1 MQADYV
7 FALLSFSSVIIALL
21 FAVGPMLLHLFICN
35 RKIGSRGGRLSSEE
49 FWGSKEITLPYKVI
63 SRECEEC
70 ETCEVT
76 YTPNKTLS

>member
-7 FALLSFSSVIIALL
+7 SASLSFSSIIVALL
-21 FAVGPMLLHLFICN
+21 FAVDSILIHLLFFDS
-35 RKIGSRGGRLSSEE
+35 KIGSLFLEE
-49 FWGSKEITLPYKVI
+49 FWGSKELTLPYKVI

-76 YTPNKTLS
+76 YTPNKTPS